1 VPARFS
7 GENNII
13 QYACASNQ
21 LEIQVREGLMNLAL
35 MSDEEE
41 MLVEILEEHYRE
53 LLLEIA
59 RTDHREYKVD
69 LRRREQVLK
78 SVLNK
83 LSGATSA
90 RKAG

>member
-1 VPARFS
+1 VQILQGGGAS
-7 GENNII
+7 KWLEAQTGEV
-13 QYACASNQ
+13 S
-21 LEIQVREGLMNLAL
+21 MNLAL

-41 MLVEILEEHYRE
+41 MLREILEEHHRE

-78 SVLNK
+78 SLMNK
-83 LSGATSA
+83 LSGAASA